1 MAVDVAGD
9 NLARARTLLAQRR
22 FADAEEAARHEI
34 RLDPYSA
41 PAHVVVAF
49 ALTGQGKGPA
59 ARAAAE
65 RAIAIDPDSAG
76 GHVALASAWL
86 AESRPELAEIA
97 ARRAV
102 ALDPASADAYMVL
115 GNALLGRGATAEAE
129 GAFDAAITLEPVDPE
144 AGRNWKRSR
153 APVVV
158 AISIAGILAFEALRL
173 LADRFTDWRVAIA
186 LLAITLV
193 FVVALLIGLAIQRR
207 QISRL
212 SPAEKLELA
221 LESRRRRA
229 RGLDHYLVHLLVL
242 AVAIGGLSL
251 VTILYAIGQKASL
264 QVAVGDCF
272 SVDRM
277 VSIEQIATIPCEL
290 PHDLEV
296 YAVLYEPSP
305 PGATYPG
312 IDVLHKQLRV
322 QCEQLYE
329 GYVGV
334 PFSRKAPTA
343 INTFAPEESYWRL
356 NVRTQFCALRDWRER
371 QLVGSR
377 RRGS

>member
-1 MAVDVAGD
+1 MAVDGAGD
-9 NLARARTLLAQRR
+9 NLARARTLLAQRK
-22 FADAEEAARHEI
+22 FADAEAAARQEI

-41 PAHVVVAF
+41 PAHIVLAS
-49 ALTGQGKGPA
+49 ALTGQSKGQA

-65 RAIAIDPDSAG
+65 RAIAIDPNVAG
-76 GHVALASAWL
+76 GHIALASSWL

-115 GNALLGRGATAEAE
+115 GSALLGRGATAEAE
-129 GAFDAAITLEPVDPE
+129 RAFDAAIMLEPVDPE
-144 AGRNWKRSR
+144 AERNWNRSR

-158 AISIAGILAFEALRL
+158 AVSVAGLLAFEALRL
-173 LADRFTDWRVAIA
+173 LADRFTDRRVALA

-193 FVVALLIGLAIQRR
+193 FVVALLIALAIQRR
-207 QISRL
+207 RLSKL
-212 SPAEKLELA
+212 SPAEKMELA

-229 RGLDHYLVHLLVL
+229 RGLGHYSVHLLVL
-242 AVAIGGLSL
+242 AVAIGGLSI
-251 VTILYAIGQKASL
+251 VTILFAIGQKASL
-264 QVAVGDCF
+264 QMAVGDCF
-272 SVDRM
+272 STNRQ
-277 VSIEQIATIPCEL
+277 VSIEQIAAIPCQL
-290 PHDLEV
+290 PHDYEV
-296 YAVLYEPSP
+296 FAVLTEPSP

-312 IDVLHKQLRV
+312 IDVLHKQLRTR
-322 QCEQLYE
+322 CEQLYE

-334 PFSRKAPTA
+334 PFSRKAPTD
-343 INTFAPEESYWRL
+343 INTFVPEESYWRL
-356 NVRTQFCALRDWRER
+356 NIRSEFCALSDWHAR